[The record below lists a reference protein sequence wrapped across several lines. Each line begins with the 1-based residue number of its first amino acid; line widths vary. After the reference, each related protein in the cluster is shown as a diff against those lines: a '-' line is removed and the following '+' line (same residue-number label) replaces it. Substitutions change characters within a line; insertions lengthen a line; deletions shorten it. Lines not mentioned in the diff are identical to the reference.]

1 MTSRRRQQAARRRNK
16 RQTPG
21 PPPTGGPEFLLVGV
35 VRRPHGVKGE
45 VLLAVLTDFPERL
58 QPGVVV
64 YLGEDFV
71 PQALASRRGHNDG
84 LLVRFEGVSSRDDVA
99 DWSSRSVYVRADD
112 RPPLPEGEYY
122 LHQLLG
128 LNVVTEDGE
137 ALGVLADV
145 LETGANPVYLVRAPE
160 GKEILLPGIPD
171 VILKIDIPR
180 GMMTVRLMEG
190 LV

>member
-21 PPPTGGPEFLLVGV
+21 PPLPGGPEFLLVGV

-58 QPGVVV
+58 QPDTVL
-64 YLGEDFV
+64 YLGEDFE
-71 PQALASRRGHNDG
+71 PHALASLRGHNDG
-84 LLVRFEGVSSRDDVA
+84 LLVRFEGVASRDDVA
-99 DWSSRSVYVRADD
+99 DWSNLNAYVRAAD

-128 LNVVTEDGE
+128 LNVVAEDGE

-145 LETGANPVYLVRAPE
+145 LETGANYVYVVRTPE
-160 GKEILLPGIPD
+160 GKEVLLPAIPEVVLNID
-171 VILKIDIPR
+171 VPGGVIQVHL
-180 GMMTVRLMEG
+180 LEG